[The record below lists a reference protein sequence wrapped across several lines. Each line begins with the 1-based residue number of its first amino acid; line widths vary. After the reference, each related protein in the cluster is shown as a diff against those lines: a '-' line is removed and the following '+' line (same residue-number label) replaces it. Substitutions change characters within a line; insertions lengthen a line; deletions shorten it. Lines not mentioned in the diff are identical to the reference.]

1 MVTNEGAMSFSQF
14 GYPYNATSQFF
25 VSANPSTTCCDSISR
40 SVPPDGSTGGAQ
52 TPAAVAAAAAAAAA
66 ASFCCPAPYENR
78 LLAGSRTELNA
89 AALGVYGSP
98 YAAAAAASQNYANYF
113 PYGTDPSAAI
123 YSSLV
128 GSPLPVLHAP
138 ERGEE
143 GRETRNPQYD
153 MKESAGTLHSGI
165 SQTAAYY
172 PYDPSLGQY
181 QYDRYGTVDFNST
194 ARRKN
199 ATRETTSTLKTWL
212 YEHRKNP
219 YPTKGEKIMLAII
232 TKMTLTQVSTW
243 FANARRRLKKENK
256 MTWSPKNKAGD
267 DRKDNISKSDH
278 DCLTKDSNECKEEK
292 DLHLSDLDDMDEDE
306 CDKLDGECEKVVLD
320 EAVVLP
326 VSPHKRECTSELHLN
341 VSNSFHHAFP
351 CAIKTAFPP
360 LPADF
365 LDPVA
370 SKTTSTTGT
379 LTLSH
384 FEASDKPR
392 IWSLARTAASGVILS
407 PQHAS
412 ELRTSNPSGDCHLQ
426 RLAGAP
432 GVPGG
437 QCGTMRGLQEV
448 NSVSGVVN
456 PFPEGPS
463 LHSKVYSPG
472 SYNHK
477 GLQLH
482 CPSYAALTDTCQYS
496 NTEGFAGAKAAE
508 VSSDLSQA
516 CATLQDDKV
525 TAFRPVMKR

>member
-40 SVPPDGSTGGAQ
+40 SVPADGSTGGAQ
-52 TPAAVAAAAAAAAA
+52 TPAAVAAAAAAAA

-351 CAIKTAFPP
+351 YAIKTAFPP